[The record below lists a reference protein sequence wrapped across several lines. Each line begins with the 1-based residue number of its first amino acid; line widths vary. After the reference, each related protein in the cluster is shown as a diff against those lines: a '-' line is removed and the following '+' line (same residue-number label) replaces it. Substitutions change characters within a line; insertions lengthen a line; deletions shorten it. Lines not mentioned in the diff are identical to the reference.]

1 MICRKHKK
9 SSIFKKLVKFDLFQ
23 KTCKKYGFG
32 KKRKSRMF
40 LRNMKKLTF
49 FEMYQ
54 KSRKNGKIGKR
65 YDFRKATIKVV
76 ILRMCQ
82 KACTF
87 GKMI

>member
-1 MICRKHKK
+1 
-9 SSIFKKLVKFDLFQ
+9 
-23 KTCKKYGFG
+23 
-32 KKRKSRMF
+32 MF